1 MATDMQIINF
11 FRKTNK
17 GIRGTA
23 RYFGVSKIYVSKI
36 VIKYLKKHELRI

>member
-11 FRKTNK
+11 FRRTNK

-23 RYFGVSKIYVSKI
+23 RYFGISKVYVGKI
-36 VIKYLKKHELRI
+36 VINYLKKHELRI

>member
-1 MATDMQIINF
+1 MATEMQIINF
-11 FRKTNK
+11 FRRTNR

-23 RYFGVSKIYVSKI
+23 RYFGVSKVYVGKI